1 ATWYTPNGGVG
12 ACGAPL
18 QNSDFIVALSE
29 AHYDGGGHCWQHL
42 DVEYNG
48 QHIDVTVGD
57 LCPGCTTDGLDL
69 SEGALLP
76 SRIST
81 REESLWRGASSNFRE
96 GRQCTVTF
104 E

>member
-1 ATWYTPNGGVG
+1 PNGGVG

-29 AHYDGGGHCWQHL
+29 AHYDGGAHCWQHL

-69 SEGALLP
+69 SEGAFAAIENLDAG
-76 SRIST
+76 RI
-81 REESLWRGASSNFRE
+81 
-96 GRQCTVTF
+96 TVAWSF
-104 E
+104 K